1 MILSPQIT
9 GAGLTGGSLYVGRA
23 TPDILFSS
31 FLSPQITGAGRTGGP
46 LYKPGILPTAFNSL
60 QAVQDFWES
69 TTAIQSL
76 VTGGKLWHKSA
87 PENASIEPYA
97 TFFLVSEVPITF
109 TTAYAYWE
117 STFQINIHHNI
128 PQTAIA
134 IAKQIS
140 DALNSLKPGG
150 VGSVTPGSPQIQVFG
165 QNALSVLPG
174 SFGVDEGEGLGL
186 NGRDC
191 WICHFEVV
199 IPWTN

>member
-1 MILSPQIT
+1 VSAISPQ
-9 GAGLTGGSLYVGRA
+9 V
-23 TPDILFSS
+23 
-31 FLSPQITGAGRTGGP
+31 TGAGRTGGP
-46 LYKPGILPTAFNSL
+46 LFLVGATPTNFNSL
-60 QAVQDFWES
+60 QAVQDWWDGQP
-69 TTAIQSL
+69 AVQSL
-76 VTGGKLWHKSA
+76 VSRGQLWHKSA

-97 TFFLVSEVPITF
+97 TYFLVSEVPITF
-109 TTAYAYWE
+109 TTGYTYWE
-117 STFQINIHHNI
+117 STFQINIHHNL
-128 PQTAIA
+128 PQTAVS

-150 VGSVTPGSPQIQVFG
+150 VASVTPNSPQIQIFG
-165 QNALSVLPG
+165 TNAIYALPG